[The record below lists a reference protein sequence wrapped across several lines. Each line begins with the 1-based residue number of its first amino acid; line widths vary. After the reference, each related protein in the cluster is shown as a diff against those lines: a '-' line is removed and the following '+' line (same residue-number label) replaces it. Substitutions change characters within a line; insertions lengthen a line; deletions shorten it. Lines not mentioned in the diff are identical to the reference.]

1 MKMLFGKD
9 LALWWRTSTTYVC
22 GSALLI
28 TCGYFFFTFANS
40 YQQQVEQYRA
50 GFLSEASFPSIRH
63 IIVEPYLE
71 TVGFLLVALVPL
83 FVLRIQNEERGR
95 SLSSFFYA
103 LPLSTSELVLGRFFA
118 ALLTLSTLI
127 FLAVIP
133 ILTLLFL
140 TKLSLLIGIV
150 GFIGLVLVTAL
161 YVAIGFAGMHLLVSP
176 LSLALVH
183 LTILFGLYFFPAL
196 GHQFGGEVGVVIEGL
211 SPVTYTEGIFR
222 GYLSVSH
229 ILFFLVGTV
238 VFLGVSGFL
247 THESRERA

>member
-1 MKMLFGKD
+1 MAHLNYVRLRFGTIDNLRLLLFY
-9 LALWWRTSTTYVC
+9 LCELLSTAGRAVP
-22 GSALLI
+22 SRLPLRSL
-28 TCGYFFFTFANS
+28 FPFNS
-40 YQQQVEQYRA
+40 PYHCRA
-50 GFLSEASFPSIRH
+50 
-63 IIVEPYLE
+63 
-71 TVGFLLVALVPL
+71 
-83 FVLRIQNEERGR
+83 
-95 SLSSFFYA
+95 LSSFFYA

-118 ALLTLSTLI
+118 VLLTLSTLI

-133 ILTLLFL
+133 ILTILFL

-222 GYLSVSH
+222 GYLSISH
-229 ILFFLVGTV
+229 VLFFLVGTV